1 MRLYPSVLVFSL
13 QTDLY
18 ILAIGFMNRYA
29 VATSD
34 KAHNIV
40 AGKRITALCVFY
52 CTVFYSV
59 KHNAVLLRSLVVVGD
74 SLFYVDRLCLNSV

>member
-18 ILAIGFMNRYA
+18 ILAIGFMDGYA
-29 VATSD
+29 VATGD

-52 CTVFYSV
+52 GAVVNSV
-59 KHNAVLLRSLVVVGD
+59 EDNSVLLCSLVVV
-74 SLFYVDRLCLNSV
+74 SYRLFYVDRLCLNSD